1 MSRVRFMSPYL
12 KGGRDTAKLSNRAR
26 YIATRPGVEVI
37 RGEHSDQP
45 ATKKQ
50 HDYIQRLLR
59 DFPGAEELLEYEDY
73 CNAPTQANANTFI
86 RQVQED
92 FAEPMSRMEN
102 YLDYVSHRPGVQL
115 NGEHGL
121 WCAGGKVRNLS
132 QAVREVAEHTGSV
145 WTPVVAIR
153 REDAERLGYNDAE
166 SWRQL
171 VCACAPEI
179 ARGYKIPL
187 EHLRWYAAFHR
198 KEDSVH
204 IHMVVFSSDPK
215 EGYLTRQGIQQVKS
229 AFGRRIFQQDL
240 LHVYE
245 QKTEYRDA
253 LGRDAERTMA
263 ELITQMET
271 GQLQNENLERLV
283 LELAQRL
290 HNTQGKKVYGYLPPK
305 TKALVD
311 AIVDELAKDERV
323 AAAYNL
329 WNQMREEVCRTYSE
343 QLPER
348 LPLSKQKEFKAV
360 RNMVIREMLRL
371 GRREPPATDEVVH
384 GFTPSGTPPAQS
396 GMPHGAHHP
405 QQKVTHHQRTQTH
418 RAVSHADTARCVLQL
433 FHNMGRIF
441 REQSASDAIQACLH
455 IDRKRRRMLREKR
468 MALGHKADDH
478 EEIPQHSQR

>member
-12 KGGRDTAKLSNRAR
+12 KGGRDTAKLSNRTR
-26 YIATRPGVEVI
+26 YIATRPGVEVL
-37 RGEHSDQP
+37 RGKQQDQP

-50 HDYIQRLLR
+50 QAYIQSLLR
-59 DFPGAEELLEYEDY
+59 DFPGAKELLEYEDY

-102 YLDYVSHRPGVQL
+102 YLDYVSHRPGVQMD
-115 NGEHGL
+115 GEHGL
-121 WCAGGKVRNLS
+121 WCARGKVRNLS
-132 QAVREVAEHTGSV
+132 QAVRGVAEHTGSV

-204 IHMVVFSSDPK
+204 IHMVVFSSNLK
-215 EGYLTRQGIQQVKS
+215 EGYLTKQGIRQVKS
-229 AFGRRIFQQDL
+229 AFGRRIFRQDL
-240 LHVYE
+240 LHIYE
-245 QKTEYRDA
+245 QKTKYRDA

-263 ELITQMET
+263 ELIAQMET
-271 GQLQNENLERLV
+271 GQLQNENLEQPI
-283 LELAQRL
+283 LELSRRL
-290 HNTQGKKVYGYLPPK
+290 QNTKGKTVYGYLPP
-305 TKALVD
+305 TAKALVD
-311 AIVDELAKDERV
+311 AIVDELAKEERV
-323 AAAYNL
+323 AAAYDL
-329 WNQMREEVCRTYSE
+329 WNQMREEVYRTYSE

-348 LPLSKQKEFKAV
+348 LLLSKQKEFKAV
-360 RNMVIREMLRL
+360 RNMVVREVLQL
-371 GRREPPATDEVVH
+371 GRGEHPTADEIVH
-384 GFTPSGTPPAQS
+384 MPTPSGTPPAQS
-396 GMPHGAHHP
+396 GLPYGAHHP
-405 QQKVTHHQRTQTH
+405 QQEAAYHQRTQTH

-433 FHNMGRIF
+433 FHSMGRIF
-441 REQSASDAIQACLH
+441 REQSASDAIQTGLH

>member
-1 MSRVRFMSPYL
+1 MSHIRFMSPYL
-12 KGGRDTAKLSNRAR
+12 KGGRDAAKLSNRTR
-26 YIATRPGVEVI
+26 YIATRPGVEVL
-37 RGEHSDQP
+37 RGEHSEQP

-50 HDYIQRLLR
+50 QAYIQRLLR
-59 DFPGAEELLEYEDY
+59 DFHGADELLEYEDY
-73 CNAPTQANANTFI
+73 RNAPTQGNANAFI

-102 YLDYVSHRPGVQL
+102 YLDYVSHRPGVQMD
-115 NGEHGL
+115 GEHGL
-121 WCAGGKVRNLS
+121 WCADGKVRNLS
-132 QAVREVAEHTGSV
+132 QAVREVAEYTGSV

-153 REDAERLGYNDAE
+153 REDAERLGYNDAD
-166 SWRQL
+166 SWRHL

-229 AFGRRIFQQDL
+229 AFGRRIFRQDL
-240 LHVYE
+240 LHIYE

-263 ELITQMET
+263 ELIAQMET
-271 GQLQNENLERLV
+271 GQLQNENLEQPI
-283 LELAQRL
+283 LELSRRL
-290 HNTQGKKVYGYLPPK
+290 QNTKGKTVYGYLPP
-305 TKALVD
+305 TAKALVD
-311 AIVDELAKDERV
+311 AIVDELAKEERV
-323 AAAYNL
+323 AAAYDL

-348 LPLSKQKEFKAV
+348 LLLSKQKEFKAV
-360 RNMVIREMLRL
+360 RNMVVREVLQL
-371 GRREPPATDEVVH
+371 GRGEHPTADEIVH
-384 GFTPSGTPPAQS
+384 MPTPSGTPPAQS
-396 GMPHGAHHP
+396 GLPYGAHHP
-405 QQKVTHHQRTQTH
+405 QQEAAHHQRTQTH

-433 FHNMGRIF
+433 FHSMGRIF
-441 REQSASDAIQACLH
+441 REQSASDAIQTGLH

>member
-12 KGGRDTAKLSNRAR
+12 KGGRDAAKLSNRAR
-26 YIATRPGVEVI
+26 YIATRPGVEAL
-37 RGEHSDQP
+37 RGEHSEQP

-50 HDYIQRLLR
+50 QAYIQRLLR
-59 DFPGAEELLEYEDY
+59 DFPGAEELLECEDY
-73 CNAPTQANANTFI
+73 RNAPTQGNANAFI

-92 FAEPMSRMEN
+92 FAEPMSRLEN
-102 YLDYVSHRPGVQL
+102 YLDYVSHRPGVQMD
-115 NGEHGL
+115 GEHGL
-121 WCAGGKVRNLS
+121 WCARGKVRNLS

-153 REDAERLGYNDAE
+153 REDAERLGYNDAD
-166 SWRQL
+166 SWRHL

-229 AFGRRIFQQDL
+229 AFGRRIFRQDL
-240 LHVYE
+240 LHIYE

-263 ELITQMET
+263 ELIAQMET
-271 GQLQNENLERLV
+271 GQLQNENLEQPI
-283 LELAQRL
+283 LELSRRL
-290 HNTQGKKVYGYLPPK
+290 QNTKGKTVYGYLPP
-305 TKALVD
+305 TAKALVD
-311 AIVDELAKDERV
+311 AIVDELAKEERV
-323 AAAYNL
+323 AAAYDL

-348 LPLSKQKEFKAV
+348 LLLSKQKEFKAV
-360 RNMVIREMLRL
+360 RNMVVREVLQL
-371 GRREPPATDEVVH
+371 GRGEHPTADEIVH
-384 GFTPSGTPPAQS
+384 MPTPSGTPPAQS
-396 GMPHGAHHP
+396 GLPYGALHP
-405 QQKVTHHQRTQTH
+405 QQEAAHHQHTQTH
-418 RAVSHADTARCVLQL
+418 WAVSHADTAQCVLML

-441 REQSASDAIQACLH
+441 QEQSAADTIQAGLH
-455 IDRKRRRMLREKR
+455 IDKKRRRMLREKR

-478 EEIPQHSQR
+478 EELRMN

>member
-1 MSRVRFMSPYL
+1 MSRIRFMSPYL
-12 KGGRDTAKLSNRAR
+12 KGGRDSGKLVNRAR
-26 YIATRPGVEVI
+26 YIATRPGVEVL
-37 RGEHSDQP
+37 RGEQQDQP

-50 HDYIQRLLR
+50 QAYIQRLLR
-59 DFPGAEELLEYEDY
+59 DFTGAEELLEYADY
-73 CNAPTQANANTFI
+73 QNAPTQANADTFI

-92 FAEPMSRMEN
+92 FAEPMSRLEN
-102 YLDYVSHRPGVQL
+102 YLDYVSHRPGVQMD
-115 NGEHGL
+115 GEHGL

-187 EHLRWYAAFHR
+187 EHLHWYAAFHR

-371 GRREPPATDEVVH
+371 GRGEHPTADEMVYMP
-384 GFTPSGTPPAQS
+384 TPSGTSPAPSDVQRR
-396 GMPHGAHHP
+396 GHHP
-405 QQKVTHHQRTQTH
+405 QQEAAHHQHTQTH
-418 RAVSHADTARCVLQL
+418 WAVSHADTAQCVLML

-441 REQSASDAIQACLH
+441 QEQSAADTIQAGLH
-455 IDRKRRRMLREKR
+455 IDKKRRRMLREKR

-478 EEIPQHSQR
+478 EELRMN

>member
-132 QAVREVAEHTGSV
+132 QAVREVAEYTGSV

-166 SWRQL
+166 SW
-171 VCACAPEI
+171 CAP
-179 ARGYKIPL
+179 ARRRSPGGTRS
-187 EHLRWYAAFHR
+187 RW
-198 KEDSVH
+198 S
-204 IHMVVFSSDPK
+204 
-215 EGYLTRQGIQQVKS
+215 TC
-229 AFGRRIFQQDL
+229 
-240 LHVYE
+240 
-245 QKTEYRDA
+245 T
-253 LGRDAERTMA
+253 
-263 ELITQMET
+263 
-271 GQLQNENLERLV
+271 
-283 LELAQRL
+283 
-290 HNTQGKKVYGYLPPK
+290 
-305 TKALVD
+305 
-311 AIVDELAKDERV
+311 
-323 AAAYNL
+323 
-329 WNQMREEVCRTYSE
+329 
-343 QLPER
+343 
-348 LPLSKQKEFKAV
+348 
-360 RNMVIREMLRL
+360 
-371 GRREPPATDEVVH
+371 
-384 GFTPSGTPPAQS
+384 GTPPS
-396 GMPHGAHHP
+396 
-405 QQKVTHHQRTQTH
+405 
-418 RAVSHADTARCVLQL
+418 TARRTASTSTWWCSPPIPRRATSP
-433 FHNMGRIF
+433 GRVSS
-441 REQSASDAIQACLH
+441 R
-455 IDRKRRRMLREKR
+455 
-468 MALGHKADDH
+468 
-478 EEIPQHSQR
+478 